1 MTSWPLVIERVTA
14 SVPSSDAHAS
24 RASTSAVTRDV
35 GMIVRP
41 SSSRGSAVKTGS
53 VSRQPASLRAS
64 SSHARAN
71 ASQTPMQQSR
81 HQTRR
86 GSCQPRPRSHRQ
98 LDAPPGAAGGC
109 DRPQAPGQRSLGR
122 SVCHRARI
130 ARFQRGQRRPVPQPA
145 ACPAPPPRGKGVR
158 SGRSSGQADGAATL
172 APVPGPAMVPA
183 RRRRRP
189 SPMRPGPY

>member
-1 MTSWPLVIERVTA
+1 MTSWPLVIERVSA
-14 SVPSSDAHAS
+14 SSVPSSDAHAS

-35 GMIVRP
+35 GMIGRP
-41 SSSRGSAVKTGS
+41 SSSRGSAMKSGS
-53 VSRQPASLRAS
+53 VSRPPASLRAS
-64 SSHARAN
+64 SSHASAN
-71 ASQTPMQQSR
+71 ASQTPMRQSR

-145 ACPAPPPRGKGVR
+145 ACPAPLPRGKVYTLTVAPDKRTGQR
-158 SGRSSGQADGAATL
+158 RWHLSRGR
-172 APVPGPAMVPA
+172 
-183 RRRRRP
+183 R
-189 SPMRPGPY
+189 